1 MSILPTFNE
10 IEIEV
15 AESRK
20 VELPVYKEIAWDFK
34 ENKPII
40 VDGNFKVVEKNEALK
55 TWIYKAI
62 KTERFRYGIY
72 SWDYGSE
79 IESLINKGFTK
90 DLIKSEVERFIT
102 EALSTNEY
110 ILSINYVDVNFNN
123 DLLNVDISLSTI
135 YGEVKANV

>member
-1 MSILPTFNE
+1 MSILPAFNE

-40 VDGNFKVVEKNEALK
+40 VDGNFKVVEKNEAVK

>member
-15 AESRK
+15 TENESN
-20 VELPVYKEIAWDFK
+20 ELPVYKEIEWNF
-34 ENKPII
+34 ETNTPVLI
-40 VDGNFKVVEKNEALK
+40 DGDFKVVEKNQALM

-72 SWDYGSE
+72 SWDYGCE

-110 ILSINYVDVNFNN
+110 IISVDYVDVNFIN
-123 DLLNVDISLSTI
+123 DLLNTSIQVTTI
-135 YGEVKANV
+135 YGEVKVNV

>member
-10 IEIEV
+10 IEVTEN
-15 AESRK
+15 ESN
-20 VELPVYKEIAWDFK
+20 ELPVYKEIEWNF
-34 ENKPII
+34 ETNTPVLI
-40 VDGNFKVVEKNEALK
+40 DGDFKVVEKNQALM

-72 SWDYGSE
+72 SWDYGCE

-110 ILSINYVDVNFNN
+110 IISVDYVDVNFIN
-123 DLLNVDISLSTI
+123 DLLNTSIQVTTI
-135 YGEVKANV
+135 YGEVKVNV

>member
-10 IEIEV
+10 IEVTEN
-15 AESRK
+15 ESN
-20 VELPVYKEIAWDFK
+20 ELPVYKEIEWNF
-34 ENKPII
+34 ETNTPVLI
-40 VDGNFKVVEKNEALK
+40 DGDFKVVEKNQALM

-72 SWDYGSE
+72 SWDYGCE

-110 ILSINYVDVNFNN
+110 ILSVDYVDVNFIN
-123 DLLNVDISLSTI
+123 DLLNTSIEVTTI
-135 YGEVKANV
+135 YGEVKVNV